1 MDIPDLIHEIDQ
13 SLDTIESELGSAE
26 QEASHA
32 SGYANEASS
41 YAAAAEEYADN
52 AVRRVNDAQ
61 EALSTLRDE
70 FSQLVEQVEALI
82 AKGTDAE
89 AIKENPAHSDLQRD
103 MNKHKEKVL
112 RLHNEGANTRQ
123 IAQKLGIGEF
133 LVSRILE
140 STQAA
145 KVA

>member
-1 MDIPDLIHEIDQ
+1 MDIPELISEMDRSIDA
-13 SLDTIESELGSAE
+13 IENELASAE
-26 QEASHA
+26 EEAGNA
-32 SGYANEASS
+32 SSSANEASN
-41 YAAAAEEYADN
+41 YATSAEEYADD

-89 AIKENPAHSDLQRD
+89 AIRENPAHSDLQRD

-112 RLHNEGANTRQ
+112 RLHNAGANVRQ

-140 STQAA
+140 STQKAA
-145 KVA
+145 